1 MIPAALD
8 QFVIWDIDVSAMMC
22 LSVMPQSYGKLAGT
36 LAGISETHKVTLFF
50 VPMNTLQGDPGLQCF
65 N

>member
-22 LSVMPQSYGKLAGT
+22 LSVMPHSYGRFRT